1 MSGER
6 AKTEDSWL
14 AAMNDGRLSE
24 SLKGSRCAHVY
35 GQDHFCIHCGNEQS
49 IGPDVVSM
57 SAAIGDPALSIWN
70 WQREHRR
77 PAWDEVF
84 MMLAEIA
91 ATRSTCDRG
100 PKQRF
105 RRHRGTG
112 ACIASEDRRK
122 VSLGYN
128 GSVPGQPHC
137 DDADHEMVNG
147 SCVRTIHA
155 EENAILNAT
164 FPLEHSTIY
173 TTTMPCYNCAKRIIT
188 VGIKMVVYQHEYKS
202 DRQPNAR
209 DLFAAA
215 QVELRLLLL
224 DYEEMPNEPE

>member
-1 MSGER
+1 
-6 AKTEDSWL
+6 
-14 AAMNDGRLSE
+14 
-24 SLKGSRCAHVY
+24 
-35 GQDHFCIHCGNEQS
+35 
-49 IGPDVVSM
+49 
-57 SAAIGDPALSIWN
+57 
-70 WQREHRR
+70 
-77 PAWDEVF
+77 

-155 EENAILNAT
+155 EANAIINAT
-164 FPLEHSTIY
+164 FELRGAVIY
-173 TTTMPCYNCAKRIIT
+173 TTTFPCYNCAKLIISI
-188 VGIKMVVYQHEYKS
+188 GITEVVYEHEYKPES
-202 DRQPNAR
+202 RPNGR
-209 DLFAAA
+209 DIFAAD
-215 QVELRLLLL
+215 QISVRQLWMEH
-224 DYEEMPNEPE
+224 DNDMPSVR